1 MNKGHVLMMVDVPK
15 GKVETVTKMIRRH
28 HPEADMHGIEPTI
41 PAFP

>member
-1 MNKGHVLMMVDVPK
+1 MMVDVPK
-15 GKVETVTKMIRRH
+15 SKVDTVTSMIKRH